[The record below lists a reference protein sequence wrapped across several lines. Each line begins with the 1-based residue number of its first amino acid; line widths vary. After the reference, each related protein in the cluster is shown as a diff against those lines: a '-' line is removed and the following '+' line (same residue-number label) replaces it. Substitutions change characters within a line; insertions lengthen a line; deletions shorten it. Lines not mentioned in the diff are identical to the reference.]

1 MPLVV
6 LSVTKSVG
14 VNAGFRYP
22 SNLSLMVSITLVSR
36 PEVASANSAAPSA
49 S

>member
-14 VNAGFRYP
+14 VNAGFRY
-22 SNLSLMVSITLVSR
+22 SSSLSLMVSITLVSK
-36 PEVASANSAAPSA
+36 PEVASASSAAPSA